1 MNYFSPKSVAE
12 RYAKGRPYFHPLI
25 IELIKEFLSLA
36 EPLSSALDVGCGTGL
51 STIALK
57 EIAQNVIAVDASAE
71 MIALAPRE
79 NGIKYFVA
87 PAENLPFEE
96 NEFDIIT
103 LSQVFHWLDKDKFLA
118 EANRVLRPN
127 GWLVVYDNYF
137 SGQMI
142 EITEFY
148 KWYKKEYL
156 ENYPIPPREKIEFTP
171 ENINPYGFRLLKDE
185 WYKNTVSFS
194 LEGIVDY
201 LVTQSNVIA
210 AVEGGK
216 KKIEEVRMWLTESIE
231 PMFGD
236 AKEKEF
242 LFNIFILLLN
252 APHNKS
258 SDVSANNY
266 LLTAGRVKS

>member
-1 MNYFSPKSVAE
+1 MNYFSPKSAAK
-12 RYAKGRPYFHPLI
+12 RYSKGRPYFHPLI
-25 IELIKEFLSLA
+25 IGRIKKFLSLA
-36 EPLSSALDVGCGTGL
+36 KPLSSALDVGCGTGL
-51 STIALK
+51 SAIALK
-57 EIAQNVIAVDASAE
+57 EIAQNVIGVDASAE

-79 NGIKYFVA
+79 NEIKYFVA

-127 GWLVVYDNYF
+127 GWLVAYDNYF
-137 SGQMI
+137 SGQMT
-142 EITEFY
+142 ENTEFY
-148 KWYKKEYL
+148 RWYKEEYL
-156 ENYPIPPREKIEFTP
+156 EKYPIPPRGKIMFTS
-171 ENINPYGFRLLKDE
+171 ENVNPYGFRLLKEE
-185 WYKNTVSFS
+185 WDKNIVGFS

-216 KKIEEVRMWLTESIE
+216 EKIEEVKEWLTESIKS
-231 PMFGD
+231 MFRN
-236 AKEKEF
+236 AKENF
-242 LFNIFILLLN
+242 LFNAPIWYLN

-258 SDVSANNY
+258 LDVRAKQPLFKNVLS
-266 LLTAGRVKS
+266 

>member
-1 MNYFSPKSVAE
+1 MNYFSPKSAAE
-12 RYAKGRPYFHPLI
+12 RYSKGRPYFHPLI
-25 IELIKEFLSLA
+25 IGRIKKFLSLA

-57 EIAQNVIAVDASAE
+57 EIAQNVIGVDASAE

-87 PAENLPFEE
+87 PAENLPFGE

-103 LSQVFHWLDKDKFLA
+103 LSQVFHWLDTDKFLVQ
-118 EANRVLRPN
+118 ANRVLRPN
-127 GWLVVYDNYF
+127 GWLVAYDNYF
-137 SGQMI
+137 SGQMT
-142 EITEFY
+142 ENTEFHR
-148 KWYKKEYL
+148 WYKEEYL
-156 ENYPIPPREKIEFTP
+156 EKYPIPPRAKIMFTS
-171 ENINPYGFRLLKDE
+171 ENINPYGFRLLKEE
-185 WYKNTVSFS
+185 WDKNIVGFS

-216 KKIEEVRMWLTESIE
+216 EKIEEVREWLTESIK
-231 PMFGD
+231 PMFGN
-236 AKEKEF
+236 AKENF
-242 LFNIFILLLN
+242 LFNTPIWYLN

-258 SDVSANNY
+258 LDVRAKLRLY
-266 LLTAGRVKS
+266 YRVVR

>member
-1 MNYFSPKSVAE
+1 MNYFSPKSAAE
-12 RYAKGRPYFHPLI
+12 RYTKGRPYFHPLI
-25 IELIKEFLSLA
+25 IGRIKEFLSLA

-51 STIALK
+51 STVALK
-57 EIAQNVIAVDASAE
+57 EIAQNVIGVDASAE
-71 MIALAPRE
+71 MIALAPKE
-79 NGIKYFVA
+79 DGIKYFVA

-127 GWLVVYDNYF
+127 GWLVAYDNYF
-137 SGQMI
+137 SGQMT
-142 EITEFY
+142 ENTEFHR
-148 KWYKKEYL
+148 WYKEEYL
-156 ENYPIPPREKIEFTP
+156 EKYPIPPRAKIMFTS
-171 ENINPYGFRLLKDE
+171 ENINPYGFHLLKEE
-185 WYKNTVSFS
+185 WDKNIVGFS

-216 KKIEEVRMWLTESIE
+216 EKIEEVREWLTESIKS
-231 PMFGD
+231 MFGNT
-236 AKEKEF
+236 KENF
-242 LFNIFILLLN
+242 LFNAPIWYLN

-258 SDVSANNY
+258 LDVRAKQ
-266 LLTAGRVKS
+266 LLFKNLRG